1 MSKTL
6 HIDSYLS
13 FRLGE
18 EEFATNA
25 GKVLSILELSKITEV
40 PQSPPFM
47 KGIINLR
54 GKALPVIDIRMK
66 FGMSPTVYASNTCIV
81 VMEVVMD
88 GSHVE
93 VGILVDSVQAV
104 LEVELD
110 KVQDA
115 PSIGERYRAEFIE
128 GIVQSGESFVM
139 LLDMD
144 RVFSSM
150 EVVALKQSTSGLEE
164 EVLVEEA

>member
-1 MSKTL
+1 
-6 HIDSYLS
+6 
-13 FRLGE
+13 
-18 EEFATNA
+18 
-25 GKVLSILELSKITEV
+25 
-40 PQSPPFM
+40 
-47 KGIINLR
+47 
-54 GKALPVIDIRMK
+54 
-66 FGMSPTVYASNTCIV
+66 
-81 VMEVVMD
+81 MD

-93 VGILVDSVQAV
+93 VGVLVDSVQAV
-104 LEVELD
+104 LEVEQD
-110 KVQDA
+110 KVLDA

-150 EVVALKQSTSGLEE
+150 EVVALKQSASGLEE